1 MLARRSLNT
10 PLNPFLLWLRS
21 SAFGAFPWVKRVING
36 FPAARAKIFF
46 EICSAACFPAL
57 CVKLLSTQQTLSR
70 SGPTQLFLWC
80 IHSMQ
85 HHWKLY
91 FTPYF
96 TSCLSHDLLY
106 RNLRDFE
113 CVLMRVFFF
122 SASRP
127 GGPGTDGR
135 QSLQWTNR
143 LLFKNSRRIWNSVIV
158 SWACRT
164 FVGVD
169 GRVRQPFCVLWVWQ
183 ESAGGQRRG

>member
-1 MLARRSLNT
+1 MPTSGIHLARVSLGGWRQLRGAAETGNKHFET
-10 PLNPFLLWLRS
+10 SPPYLSIYFDKCVLLWLFVKPALLCWLAVAWIPPLNPFLLWLRS

-70 SGPTQLFLWC
+70 WGPTQLFLWC

-91 FTPYF
+91 STPCF
-96 TSCLSHDLLY
+96 TSCLSHDLLH

-113 CVLMRVFFF
+113 CVFMREFFPECV
-122 SASRP
+122 AKGSR
-127 GGPGTDGR
+127 
-135 QSLQWTNR
+135 L
-143 LLFKNSRRIWNSVIV
+143 
-158 SWACRT
+158 
-164 FVGVD
+164 
-169 GRVRQPFCVLWVWQ
+169 
-183 ESAGGQRRG
+183 